1 MQSQSPASV
10 IDTAELEQDRS
21 STKPDVSVVVPCLNE
36 SKTLRPVIECVTD
49 AFKRYG
55 VNGEVIVANN
65 GSTDNSKEIALE
77 CGARVVDIAQKGYG
91 SALIGGIQAARG
103 EFVIFGDADNT
114 YDFMEIDRFIQSW
127 KNGYEFVMGT
137 RLKGH
142 IEEKAMPDLHRYFGT
157 PILTMLINF
166 FFKTRISDCNCGLR
180 GFTKGAFAE
189 MDVHSTGM
197 EFASEMIIKAGLLKL
212 KMTEV
217 PVTLRVDLR
226 GRLPHLRTW
235 QDGWRH
241 LRFIIAYATDQI
253 LLAPGLFSILI
264 GVIGMVLV
272 GRAPTTVYGFHM
284 DYHFLFPS
292 ALCIILG
299 TQLILFTFLSKTY
312 TGLAKYDLKFK
323 RLGRHINVEVMMI
336 FGILLFLVGLGINA
350 NIMMVWLRNYGH
362 ELFAVRPAVIAVTLM
377 ATGAQIFFNA
387 FFIGVLEIPQR
398 LNIE

>member
-1 MQSQSPASV
+1 MSLASAPE
-10 IDTAELEQDRS
+10 IEEDNS
-21 STKPDVSVVVPCLNE
+21 SARPEVSVVVPCLNE
-36 SKTLRPVIECVTD
+36 SKTLRPVIECATR
-49 AFKRYG
+49 AFKQYG
-55 VNGEVIVANN
+55 FRGEVIVANN
-65 GSTDNSKEIALE
+65 GSTDDSKDIAVS
-77 CGARVVDIAQKGYG
+77 CGARVVDVPQKGYG

-103 EFVIFGDADNT
+103 SYVIFGDADDT
-114 YDFMEIDRFIQSW
+114 YDFMEIDRFVRAL
-127 KNGYEFVMGT
+127 KDGNDFVMGT
-137 RLKGH
+137 RLKGT
-142 IEEKAMPDLHRYFGT
+142 IEDNAMPELHRYFGT
-157 PILTMLINF
+157 PILTFLINH

-180 GFTKGAFAE
+180 GFSKEAFAK

-217 PVTLRVDLR
+217 PVTLRVDMR

-253 LLAPGLFSILI
+253 LLWPGLISIFVGI
-264 GVIGMVLV
+264 IGMVLV

-299 TQLILFTFLSKTY
+299 TQLILFTFLAKTY
-312 TGLAKYDLKFK
+312 TGLAKYDLKFR
-323 RLGRHINVEVMMI
+323 RLGRHMNVEATMI
-336 FGILLFLVGLGINA
+336 FGLVLFLVGLAINA
-350 NIMMVWLRNYGH
+350 EIMLVWLRNYGH